1 MRRTNLFK
9 LFRYSTERHNKPQ
22 VTNSKKFRAVAILS
36 LVAVTVIAL
45 TLYRQ
50 AITTAQAQQS
60 TENLEAASLFEANAA
75 ADQQKNKPEITEQPD
90 LKAASDNPA
99 QLSPEGSVCGWSAS
113 TVYPVTI
120 LDQATATVGGNLYT
134 FGGASTAIIAN
145 AYKFDGTTWTPIAP
159 LPAAL
164 EFPTAVSD
172 GTNIYI
178 LGGALVGTGT
188 PQTTLYR
195 YDPVANT
202 YTPLASFTTGTWNA
216 AAVFLGGKIYKFAG
230 TGPATASTNVLE
242 IYDVAGNTWAPG
254 APYPLSISFVGAF
267 VQGGFIY
274 GAGGIQS
281 VGSLA
286 SLKTYRYDPV
296 GNTWDDVAITDL
308 PATRWGAASSITGY
322 GVNNG
327 WVLAGGY
334 VAGTA
339 TANISTSVIR
349 WNPITNVWDTLTSM
363 SVGERARMTGAIL
376 AGSFYVIGGRSMAS
390 AGFVGTNSNQ
400 KLLCFSGVAV
410 ISAGTAALVS
420 ESFPPPNGAPDPGE
434 TVTVSLPLQNV
445 GDTATTNLTATL
457 QATGGVTN
465 PNPAAQNYG
474 VLPPLGMAT
483 TRNFTFTVDPNQ
495 ICGSTITL
503 TWLVNDGATNYPNVV
518 KTFIVGTPVQVTENF
533 DGVTA
538 PNLPAGWTTTQDSG
552 TTITW
557 TTTATGPN
565 SAPNSAFANDPAT
578 VNMSSLVSPM
588 VPISS
593 TSSRLSFKNKY
604 ITESTFDG
612 MVLEM
617 AIGAGAFQDIITAG
631 GSFVSGGY
639 NATIST
645 AFASP
650 IAGRMAW
657 SGTSAGGYIDTAVNL
672 PAAANGQMVQFRWRM
687 ASDNSVAA
695 TGVNVDD
702 VVILNGYVCTAGS
715 SVRSRAD
722 FDGDGKTDLSVFR
735 PSQGNWYL
743 NRSTAG
749 FSVIGWGIST
759 DVLVPGDYDGD
770 GKTDTAVFRATADP
784 AQPDFFVLNSNG
796 FTVSGMSWG
805 IAGDIPVVAD
815 YDIDAKSDVAVF
827 RPSSNTWYILK
838 SGGGTTVTVFGQA
851 GDVPVAGNF
860 AGSANAD
867 MTLYRSSTNSWV
879 TQIFGGGVLNFVHGQ
894 AGDILVPADYDGDN
908 IDDRAVFRP
917 STGQWFVLK
926 STNGTVA
933 ITAWGNST
941 DVPVP
946 GDYDGDGSDDVAIY
960 RNGQW
965 WLNRSTSGVLV
976 ASFGIATDKPV
987 PRQYIP

>member
-9 LFRYSTERHNKPQ
+9 LFRYSTELHNKPQ
-22 VTNSKKFRAVAILS
+22 VTNSKKFRVIAMLS
-36 LVAVTVIAL
+36 LVAVTVIAM

-50 AITTAQAQQS
+50 ALTTAQAQQS
-60 TENLEAASLFEANAA
+60 PENLEAASLFEVNAA
-75 ADQQKNKPEITEQPD
+75 ADQQKNKPEITEQPE
-90 LKAASDNPA
+90 LKAASDDPA
-99 QLSPEGSVCGWSAS
+99 QLSPEGSVCGWSAG

-120 LDQATATVGGNLYT
+120 LDQATVSVGSNLYV
-134 FGGASTAIIAN
+134 FGGVSTAIIAN
-145 AYKFDGTTWTPIAP
+145 ARKFDGTTWTDIAP

-164 EFPTAVSD
+164 EFPTAVTD

-188 PQTTLYR
+188 PQSTLYR
-195 YDPVANT
+195 YNVAANT
-202 YTPLASFTTGTWNA
+202 YTPLANFTTGTWNA
-216 AAVFLGGKIYKFAG
+216 AAVYLGGKIYKFTG

-242 IYDVAGNTWAPG
+242 IYDVAGNTWAAG

-281 VGSLA
+281 VGSIA

-296 GNTWDDVAITDL
+296 GNTWDDAAITDM
-308 PATRWGAASSITGY
+308 PQTRWGAASSITGY

-327 WVLAGGY
+327 WVMAGGY
-334 VAGTA
+334 VNGTA

-363 SVGERARMTGAIL
+363 TGERSRMTGAIL
-376 AGSFYVIGGRSMAS
+376 AGSFYVIGGRSIAS
-390 AGFVGTNSNQ
+390 SAFVGTNSNQ

-410 ISAGTAALVS
+410 ITAGTATIVS

-465 PNPAAQNYG
+465 PSPAAQNYG
-474 VLPPLGMAT
+474 VLPPQGPAT
-483 TRNFTFTVDPNQ
+483 TRNFTFTVSPSV

-503 TWLVNDGATNYPNVV
+503 TWVVNDGATTYPNVV

-538 PNLPAGWTTTQDSG
+538 PNLPAGWTTTQDVG
-552 TTITW
+552 TGITW

-578 VNMSSLVSPM
+578 VNMSSLVSPSI
-588 VPISS
+588 PISS

-604 ITESTFDG
+604 ITEATFDG

-617 AIGAGAFQDIITAG
+617 SIGAGAFQDIITAG
-631 GSFVSGGY
+631 GTFVSGGY

-645 AFASP
+645 AFMSP
-650 IAGRMAW
+650 IGGRMAW
-657 SGTSAGGYIDTAVNL
+657 SGTSAGGYIDTVVNL
-672 PAAANGQMVQFRWRM
+672 PAAANGQNVQFRWRM
-687 ASDNSVAA
+687 ASDSSVVA

-702 VVILNGYVCTAGS
+702 VQILNGYVCVGG

-722 FDGDGKTDLSVFR
+722 FDGDGRTDLSVFR
-735 PSQGNWYL
+735 PSEGNWYL

-749 FSVIGWGIST
+749 FLALNWGIST

-770 GKTDTAVFRATADP
+770 GKTDTAVFRATANP
-784 AQPDFFVLNSNG
+784 AQPDFYILNSNG
-796 FTVSGMSWG
+796 FTVSGVSWG
-805 IAGDIPVVAD
+805 IAGDIPVIAD
-815 YDIDAKSDVAVF
+815 YNNDARSDVAVF
-827 RPSSNTWYILK
+827 RPSDNTWYILN
-838 SGGGTTVTVFGQA
+838 SGGGAVITVFGQS

-867 MTLYRSSTNSWV
+867 LTVFRSSTNSWV
-879 TQIFGGGVLNFVHGQ
+879 TQVSGGGVLNFVHGT

-908 IDDRAVFRP
+908 IDDRTVFRP
-917 STGQWFVLK
+917 STGQWFVLR
-926 STNGTVA
+926 STNGAVT
-933 ITAWGNST
+933 ITSWGAAG

-965 WLNRSTSGVLV
+965 WLNRSTAGTFVANFGVT
-976 ASFGIATDKPV
+976 SDKPV
-987 PRQYIP
+987 PRQYLP